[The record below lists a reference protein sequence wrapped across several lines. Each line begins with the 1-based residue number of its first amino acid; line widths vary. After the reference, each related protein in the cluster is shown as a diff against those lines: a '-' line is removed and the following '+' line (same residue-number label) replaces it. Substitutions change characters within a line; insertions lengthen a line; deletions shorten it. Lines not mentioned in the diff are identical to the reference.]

1 MFRFLFD
8 RLSNLPGE
16 RRWNRPGRHSRRVL
30 SLLAVIGFIGVS
42 LNGMTVN
49 ANTAASQSQPQNQPQ
64 PQIVLPKLSTEPPVY
79 YPESGVRVD
88 PLYEPASFTPAPAST
103 EVAQTAQVAPDSS
116 VPSDSSEPS
125 NQSPAAEP
133 SSQPRA
139 RATRRPTQP
148 LSQYVME
155 FNRSPVVGNRL
166 RLQGVYPETRIG
178 FTRPRN
184 WQIEDAQV
192 ILRYQHSP
200 SLLPDKSK
208 LLVRVNDTSI
218 GSINLD
224 RKNAQLAEA
233 TFTIPAN
240 LIQDYNEISMLAE
253 QQTAETCSNPADPM
267 LWTEILPDSKLV
279 LDYRPQPVALNFS
292 SYPFPFLDPLSLE
305 PNHLTYLRPKTYSSD
320 WLTATARFQ
329 TAAARQVDYRPL
341 KTTLA
346 DDTAQLQRD
355 DRLIVIGTPAEQPIL
370 STLSLPFPV
379 KNGQL
384 LDGDQNPVPNE
395 VGLLM
400 LTTLKDK
407 GTPVLIATGNGATGV
422 RQAVQFLVQSRDQQI
437 GTGQAVTVD
446 QLSEVPTPEPRNWA
460 GYLPTKNE
468 FQLKDLS
475 LYDRQPFQ
483 DVTVRGTNAPPINI
497 PFRALPDD
505 RFLRG
510 STMLL
515 RYSYSPQVNSRTSA
529 VEVKIDGVTIGSK
542 RLDSTVGGPKTF
554 RVNLP
559 ENLIQ
564 PDSTLSV
571 NFVMNPRELGVCG
584 LETDQQLWGTLHGDT
599 GFKLVRDT
607 VVNLPDLK
615 LFKTGFPFT
624 APQDLSGMAVVLP
637 ANPNDAEVGTLL
649 ALSERLG
656 RLSQAD
662 SVKYDVYTGEL
673 PPTVR
678 DQQHIAGIGLGS
690 RFPIAEALEDQG
702 FNLAAAF
709 SRFWGGSRVY
719 ALPDQEG
726 VLKSN
731 NSPWNRERVLL
742 ALTAQTEAGLQ
753 EVQALLRQDPL
764 FSQIRGDTVLVSRNQ
779 PNPSPYDASGY
790 NLKFLEEAP
799 PQRIQQSNSFN
810 QLILFLQDYWFLLL
824 VGMLSL
830 ALLLYALS
838 QLFLNRVANSGDV

>member
-1 MFRFLFD
+1 MFRFILNHLS
-8 RLSNLPGE
+8 RLPSRNPSARPSARSKRLKRLLP
-16 RRWNRPGRHSRRVL
+16 
-30 SLLAVIGFIGVS
+30 LLGVMGFIGVS
-42 LNGMTVN
+42 LNGMATV
-49 ANTAASQSQPQNQPQ
+49 ARAAGPLAPAHQPNPPSQ
-64 PQIVLPKLSTEPPVY
+64 VVMPKLSELPIY
-79 YPESGVRVD
+79 YPESGVSASSE
-88 PLYEPASFTPAPAST
+88 PLYEPAAFTSGDEAI
-103 EVAQTAQVAPDSS
+103 QTAQATP
-116 VPSDSSEPS
+116 E
-125 NQSPAAEP
+125 PAAEP
-133 SSQPRA
+133 RPSEATPRP
-139 RATRRPTQP
+139 RRSTR
-148 LSQYVME
+148 LNQYVME

-184 WQIEDAQV
+184 WEVEDAKV
-192 ILRYQHSP
+192 VLRYQHSP
-200 SLLPDKSK
+200 SLLPEKSK
-208 LLVRVNDTSI
+208 LLVRVNDTSV
-218 GSINLD
+218 GSVNLD

-279 LDYRPQPVALNFS
+279 LGYRPQPIALNFS

-305 PNHLTYLRPKTYSSD
+305 PNHLTYLRPKTYSQD

-346 DDTAQLQRD
+346 EDTTQLQRD
-355 DRLIVIGTPAEQPIL
+355 DRLVIIGTPAEQPIL

-379 KNGQL
+379 KGGQL
-384 LDGDQNPVPNE
+384 LDGEDNPVPAE

-400 LTTLKDK
+400 LTTLKDQ
-407 GTPVLIATGNGATGV
+407 GTPVLIATGNNAAGV

-437 GTGQAVTVD
+437 GTGQALTVD
-446 QLSEVPTPEPRNWA
+446 QLAEVPTPEPRNWA
-460 GYLPTKNE
+460 GYLPSKNE

-475 LYDRQPFQ
+475 LFDREPFQ
-483 DVTVRGTNAPPINI
+483 DVTVRGTNAPSINI

-515 RYSYSPQVNSRTSA
+515 HYSYSPQVNPRTSS
-529 VEVKIDGVTIGSK
+529 VEVKLDGVTIGSK
-542 RLDSTVGGPKTF
+542 RLASSSGRPETF
-554 RVNLP
+554 RLNLP

-571 NFVMNPRELGVCG
+571 NFVMNSRELGVCG

-599 GFKLVRDT
+599 SFKLMRDT

-624 APQDLSGMAVVLP
+624 APQDLSATAVMLP
-637 ANPNDAEVGTLL
+637 ANPNDAEVETLL

-656 RLSQAD
+656 RISQAD
-662 SVKYDVYTGEL
+662 SVKYEVYTGEV
-673 PPTVR
+673 PSQVR
-678 DQQHIAGIGLGS
+678 EQQHIVGIGVRS
-690 RFPIAEALEDQG
+690 RFPLAEALENRG
-702 FNLAAAF
+702 FNLAEAF
-709 SRFWGGSRVY
+709 ARFWGGSEVH

-726 VLKSN
+726 VLKGT
-731 NSPWNRERVLL
+731 NSPWNPERSLL
-742 ALTAQTEAGLQ
+742 ALTAQTETGLQ
-753 EVQALLRQDPL
+753 EVQALLLQDPL
-764 FSQIRGDTVLVSRNQ
+764 FSQIRGDTVLISRNQ

-790 NLKFLEEAP
+790 NLEFLQETP
-799 PQRIQQSNSFN
+799 PQRLQRSSSFN

-824 VGMLSL
+824 VGMLLL
-830 ALLLYALS
+830 ALLLYTLS
-838 QLFLNRVANSGDV
+838 ELFLNRVTNSGDA